1 MLRFRV
7 VSLFLFMISLS
18 SFSLTFEEAK
28 KIALDRNRNLEISE
42 LEVEKAEIAMRES
55 WASFYPTVS
64 LQSSYTRLLSVPQFE
79 MPVGE
84 GQYEYISLGYAD
96 NFRNSLEVTFPIF
109 TFGKRSAAKEI
120 GERVKDIQV
129 FQHETDK
136 INLIKDIVTV
146 YYGVVVAKEGLN
158 IAESAV
164 ERSEDHLNTA
174 RIQYRQG
181 RITKLDFLLAET
193 ESNRSKTELLN
204 ANNGVELAKSAL
216 NMMLGFPLD
225 TIIDVEGNVQVE
237 IDTFDLDSLNDFAL
251 KRRPEVKSMEK
262 LNESA
267 KIAQRLQYFSFLPD
281 IVFIGSF
288 SYDKP
293 IGFLNEW
300 DNDMTATIALSLP
313 IFQGFSR
320 TNTIKK
326 NTLTIEQAVIRENIV
341 KEGMKMEVKNLLL
354 TYRLNKQKLILAE
367 EQLKRA
373 KETYEMA
380 DKQYKAGYISALEYK
395 DIELG
400 YKSAEFSHLN
410 AQYNL
415 IVSKEQIKIATMMD
429 KEEL

>member
-1 MLRFRV
+1 MLRFKIVSFFLIV
-7 VSLFLFMISLS
+7 VSFS

-28 KIALDRNRNLEISE
+28 EIAMEKNRNLEVSK
-42 LEVEKAEIAMRES
+42 LEVRKAEIAMRES

-84 GQYEYISLGYAD
+84 GQVEYVSLGYAD

-136 INLIKDIVTV
+136 INLIKDLITI
-146 YYGVVVAKEGLN
+146 YYGVVVANEGLE
-158 IAESAV
+158 IAEDVV

-181 RITKLDFLLAET
+181 RITKLDLLSAET
-193 ESNRSKTELLN
+193 EFNRSKTELLN
-204 ANNGVELAKSAL
+204 ANNGIELAGSAL

-225 TIIDVEGNVQVE
+225 TILDVEGQIQAKV
-237 IDTFDLDSLNDFAL
+237 DTFDLDSLNGLAL
-251 KRRPEVKSMEK
+251 TRRPEVKSMEK

-267 KIAQRLQYFSFLPD
+267 GIAQKLQYFSFLPD

-300 DNDMTATIALSLP
+300 DNDMSATIALSLP

-320 TNTIKK
+320 TNAIKK
-326 NTLTIEQAVIRENIV
+326 NSLTIEQAVIREKIV
-341 KEGMKMEVKNLLL
+341 REGIKMEVENLLL
-354 TYRLNKQKLILAE
+354 AYRLNKQKLTLAE

-373 KETYEMA
+373 KESYEMA
-380 DKQYKAGYISALEYK
+380 DKQYKAGYISALQYK

-410 AQYNL
+410 SQYNL

-429 KEEL
+429 REEL

>member
-1 MLRFRV
+1 MLKFRV
-7 VSLFLFMISLS
+7 VFIMLLMFSFSLFP
-18 SFSLTFEEAK
+18 LTFEEAK
-28 KIALDRNRNLEISE
+28 KIAMDRNRNLEVSK

-55 WASFYPTVS
+55 WASFYPSVTF
-64 LQSSYTRLLSVPQFE
+64 QSSYTRLLSVPQFE
-79 MPVGE
+79 MPVGD
-84 GQYEYISLGYAD
+84 GQVEYISLGYAD

-120 GERVKDIQV
+120 GEKIRDVQV

-136 INLIKDIVTV
+136 INLIKDLITV
-146 YYGVVVAKEGLN
+146 YYGVVVAKEGLML
-158 IAESAV
+158 AEDAL

-181 RITKLDFLLAET
+181 RITKLDLLSAET
-193 ESNRSKTELLN
+193 EFNRSKTELLN
-204 ANNGVELAKSAL
+204 VNNGLEQAGSAL

-225 TIIDVEGNVQVE
+225 TTVDVEGNIKIEV
-237 IDTFDLDSLNDFAL
+237 DTFNLDSLNDLAL
-251 KRRPEVKSMEK
+251 ARRPEVKSMEK

-267 KIAQRLQYFSFLPD
+267 GIAQKLQYFSFLPD

-300 DNDMTATIALSLP
+300 DNDMSATIALSLP

-320 TNTIKK
+320 TNAIKK
-326 NTLTIEQAVIRENIV
+326 NSLTIEQAVIREKIV
-341 KEGMKMEVKNLLL
+341 REGIKMEVENLLL
-354 TYRLNKQKLILAE
+354 TYRLNKQKLNLAE

-373 KETYEMA
+373 KEAYEMA
-380 DKQYKAGYISALEYK
+380 QKQYRAGYISALEYK

-415 IVSKEQIKIATMMD
+415 IVSQKQIKISSMMD